1 MSLTERETH
10 FEFGENWEAYAKTID
25 QSRIDSAVVG
35 LQRLFPDGI
44 GGKTFL
50 DIGCGSGIHALAALQ
65 MGAASVAAVDIDE
78 ISVRTTQALL
88 AKHAPG
94 ANWTASVKSVFDLSP
109 GLGTFDIV
117 YSWGVLHH
125 TGDMWRAIET
135 AAKMVAPNGLYAI
148 AIYTKSP
155 ISRFWQREKAVYSR
169 SPKFFQWV
177 VRMIYMGA
185 FLAYLPTTNYKPIS
199 FVRNYKASR
208 GMNFSINVHDWLGGY
223 PYDAASP
230 LEIRTALTRI
240 GLVEVASFPIE
251 ATSGWSEACSE
262 YVFRRPQ
269 TI

>member
-50 DIGCGSGIHALAALQ
+50 DIGCGSGLHALAALQ

-109 GLGTFDIV
+109 
-117 YSWGVLHH
+117 
-125 TGDMWRAIET
+125 
-135 AAKMVAPNGLYAI
+135 
-148 AIYTKSP
+148 
-155 ISRFWQREKAVYSR
+155 
-169 SPKFFQWV
+169 
-177 VRMIYMGA
+177 
-185 FLAYLPTTNYKPIS
+185 
-199 FVRNYKASR
+199 
-208 GMNFSINVHDWLGGY
+208 
-223 PYDAASP
+223 
-230 LEIRTALTRI
+230 
-240 GLVEVASFPIE
+240 
-251 ATSGWSEACSE
+251 
-262 YVFRRPQ
+262 
-269 TI
+269 